1 MTSEHPVNN
10 PDLPQRER
18 QETSREHGV
27 VTDGSPSTFRRVL
40 IASCAGSF
48 VEYYDF
54 AVYAALSPI
63 ISRVFFPEADR
74 VAGLLNTLGIYAIA
88 FLIRPLGGVFWGR
101 YGDKIGRQN
110 TLVAVILLM
119 SLATAA
125 VGLLPGYQTI
135 GVFAPLLL
143 LIMRLLQG
151 LSAGGELPGA
161 TIFIAES
168 APTPRRGYFTSWIG
182 VSVTL
187 ATLVGLLTAALLSAV
202 ISAESVNS
210 WGWRIPFLLA
220 LPLGLVGLYIRLKLD
235 ESPAFKLAREA
246 KATFSSPL
254 PEVFGKASM
263 YRRMGITVLL
273 GLGAF
278 LGYYM
283 MMVYLPTLL
292 TTELGFKAG
301 DALFAICIGG
311 ASIVV
316 LVPLMGMLSD
326 RFGRRAVLIFAAV
339 CLIVLP
345 YPCFLLFNTG
355 SFLMA
360 VIALVLLAMPVA
372 AGQAVYV
379 TAALERF
386 ATGIR
391 YTAFGVS
398 YNVAGLIGGTAAFVS
413 VFLVAKTGTIYAPAF
428 YLMAVAALVLL
439 TTMRV
444 PETASRRLQIQ

>member
-1 MTSEHPVNN
+1 MTEQTGNDSGSPGAVEAAFR
-10 PDLPQRER
+10 DESTTA
-18 QETSREHGV
+18 E
-27 VTDGSPSTFRRVL
+27 DSPSTFRRVL
-40 IASCAGSF
+40 LASCAGSF

-54 AVYAALSPI
+54 AVYAALSPV
-63 ISRVFFPEADR
+63 ISRIFFPEADR

-88 FLIRPLGGVFWGR
+88 FLIRPIGGALWGR
-101 YGDKIGRQN
+101 YGDKIGRQT

-119 SLATAA
+119 SLSTAA
-125 VGLLPGYQTI
+125 VGLLPGYQSI
-135 GVFAPLLL
+135 GVLAPLLL
-143 LIMRLLQG
+143 LVLRLLQG

-168 APTPRRGYFTSWIG
+168 APNRRRGYFTSWIG
-182 VSVTL
+182 VSVTC
-187 ATLVGLLTAALLSAV
+187 ATLAGLLTAALLSAV
-202 ISAESVNS
+202 LPAESLNS

-254 PEVFGKASM
+254 PEVLGKASM
-263 YRRMGITVLL
+263 YRRMGVTALL

-283 MMVYLPTLL
+283 MMVYMPTLL
-292 TTELGFKAG
+292 TSELGFKAG

-311 ASIVV
+311 AAIVV
-316 LVPLMGMLSD
+316 LGPVMGGLSD
-326 RFGRRAVLIFAAV
+326 KFGRRAVLIFASA

-345 YPCFLLFNTG
+345 YPSFLLLNTG
-355 SFLMA
+355 SFLAA
-360 VIALVLLAMPVA
+360 VAALLLLAVPVS

-386 ATGIR
+386 PTGIR
-391 YTAFGVS
+391 YTAFGIS

-413 VFLVAKTGTIYAPAF
+413 VFLVAKTGSIYAPAF
-428 YLMAVAALVLL
+428 YLIAVAVAVLV
-439 TTMRV
+439 TTLRV
-444 PETASRRLQIQ
+444 RETASRRLEVV